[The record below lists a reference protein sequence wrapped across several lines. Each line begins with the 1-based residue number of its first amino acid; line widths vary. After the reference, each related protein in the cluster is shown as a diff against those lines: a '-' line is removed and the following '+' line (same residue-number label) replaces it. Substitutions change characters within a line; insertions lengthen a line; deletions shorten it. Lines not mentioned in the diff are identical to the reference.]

1 MSKAKILIVDD
12 EPDIIKGL
20 SIRLRAA
27 DYEVVTAMDG
37 MQATTTAM
45 REKPDVV
52 ILDIGLPAGNGH
64 IVAQRLRENTVT
76 MNVPIIILTA
86 RAGDDDYM
94 QALQNSVNK
103 FLTKPFK
110 AEEVM
115 AAIEECLNSPVT

>member
-94 QALQNSVNK
+94 QALQNGVNK

-115 AAIEECLNSPVT
+115 AAIEECLSSSAI

>member
-1 MSKAKILIVDD
+1 MSKGKVLVVDD
-12 EPDIIKGL
+12 EPEIIKGL

-27 DYEVVTAMDG
+27 GYEVVTAMDG

-52 ILDIGLPAGNGH
+52 VLDIGLPAGNGH

-76 MNVPIIILTA
+76 MHVPIIILTA
-86 RAGDDDYM
+86 RVGDDDYM
-94 QALQNSVNK
+94 QALQNGVNK

-110 AEEVM
+110 AEEIM
-115 AAIEECLNSPVT
+115 SAIDECLNSSVS